1 MKKIM
6 ILGAI
11 ALSGLAM
18 GCTVNMGSP
27 NTNTAAAPADNK
39 TAANQTTSPKTD
51 APAKRPET
59 STAKPATSDKS
70 ERVQFGSGK
79 TDGSWTRDIP
89 AGGAIDFVIGA
100 KKGQTMGYEVGY
112 DFNDKDVEAFLT
124 EPGSQDISQQ
134 TGPKERNEFAIAK
147 NGDHHLRVTNTTNKK
162 ITITL
167 YLDIE

>member
-1 MKKIM
+1 MKKIPT
-6 ILGAI
+6 LGAI
-11 ALSGLAM
+11 ALSGLAI

-27 NTNTAAAPADNK
+27 NANTAPPADNK
-39 TAANQTTSPKTD
+39 TVANRTAAPKTD
-51 APAKRPET
+51 IPAKKPE
-59 STAKPATSDKS
+59 SSNARTAASDKS
-70 ERVQFGSGK
+70 ERVQFGAGK

-100 KKGQTMGYEVGY
+100 KKGQTMGYEIGY

-134 TGPKERNEFAIAK
+134 AGPKERNEFAIAK
-147 NGDHHLRVTNTTNKK
+147 SGDHHLRVTNTTNKK